1 MPDDMSPDVAL
12 PFTPR
17 ELRDALGLFPTGVAV
32 ITATTETGERLGAT
46 VSSFNSVSLDPPL
59 VLFSLGRNANSI
71 KAWAGCAQFAVNVL
85 GENQSEVS
93 TRFAKAKTDK
103 WDGIDP
109 IKPKVTD
116 APLLRDALVHFE
128 CQMWAQY
135 DGGDHVIFIGR
146 VLHLARSDAL
156 QPRPLVFA
164 VGQYRRLDLGAEIE
178 TPYNI
183 FQLASWMVT
192 D

>member
-1 MPDDMSPDVAL
+1 MQNPPTDL

-32 ITATTETGERLGAT
+32 ITATAENGEKLGAT

-71 KAWAGCAQFAVNVL
+71 KAWERCRHFAVNVL
-85 GENQSEVS
+85 GENQSQVS
-93 TRFAKAKTDK
+93 TRFAKAMTDK

-109 IKPKVTD
+109 LVPHKTD

-128 CQMWAQY
+128 CEMWKQH
-135 DGGDHVIFIGR
+135 DGGDHVIFVGR
-146 VLHLARSDAL
+146 VLHLARTVAPS
-156 QPRPLVFA
+156 PRPLVFA
-164 VGQYRRLDLGAEIE
+164 VGQYRRLDLGTEIE
-178 TPYNI
+178 TPFNSSNW
-183 FQLASWMVT
+183 LHGW
-192 D
+192 